1 MEQHEGGL
9 EARGRAAL
17 ADETSAQSKRRP
29 RPPGPHR
36 RRPRFDVVGF
46 GALNLDHLYAVPQLI
61 QDGGVE
67 VLTSTAQ
74 PGGSAANTIYGL
86 AKLGLRC
93 GFVGVVGDDHAGEA
107 ILESFEEVGVDTSS
121 ILVRPGA
128 KSGQTICI
136 TAGQGQKAIYIIPGA
151 NSLLESCDINL
162 TYLSDTRYVHL
173 SSFVGER
180 PFSQQL
186 EVVSRLPARVRVCL
200 SLDTVYARQG
210 LKAIGGLLGRCAL
223 LFANADE
230 LRQLT
235 GQELPDAAHTCLDV
249 GCEAVVVTF
258 GSGAQQNHR
267 RSLLGDEEIT
277 ASMIVTRR
285 GRGRSRWPIEH
296 TVPAVRTHRDEV
308 VDTIGAGDAFAAG
321 FLFGLLSRRY
331 GLAKCGGLGHT
342 AAEFSL
348 TKLGARPGL
357 PTRQDLLTRFDE
369 SFRSFF
375 GGEGR
380 SRPVLNSMQAG

>member
-1 MEQHEGGL
+1 MRPQLRG
-9 EARGRAAL
+9 AR
-17 ADETSAQSKRRP
+17 SARP
-29 RPPGPHR
+29 RPA
-36 RRPRFDVVGF
+36 RPRFDVVGF

-74 PGGSAANTIYGL
+74 AGGSAANTIYGL

-107 ILESFEEVGVDTSS
+107 ILESFKEVGVDTSS
-121 ILVRPGA
+121 ILVRPGT
-128 KSGQTICI
+128 KSGQTICV

-151 NSLLESCDINL
+151 NSLLDSRDINL

-173 SSFVGER
+173 SSFVGEH

-200 SLDTVYARQG
+200 SLDTVYVGRG
-210 LKAIGGLLGRCAL
+210 LEPLRGLLERCAV
-223 LFANADE
+223 LFANAE
-230 LRQLT
+230 EIQQLT
-235 GQELPDAAHTCLDV
+235 RKEPHVAVHSCLDI
-249 GCEAVVVTF
+249 GCEIVVVTF
-258 GSGAQQNHR
+258 GSGAKQNHR
-267 RSLLGDEEIT
+267 RSSLGDDEIT

-308 VDTIGAGDAFAAG
+308 VDTVGAGDAFAAG

-348 TKLGARPGL
+348 TKSGARAGL
-357 PTRQDLLTRFDE
+357 PTRQALLTRFDE
-369 SFRSFF
+369 SFGASF
-375 GGEGR
+375 GREGK
-380 SRPVLNSMQAG
+380 SRPVLNSMQTG